1 MDFVW
6 IATRN
11 ASLWALALLL
21 GMSASVRA
29 DKVEIRG
36 KVVDADT
43 GKPITRFVEQG
54 GSTRGG
60 ALEWGFW
67 EKRSGGPIA
76 DGAFSANL
84 DWAAGDRMRI
94 LADGY
99 ASQPVLIEAPPAGVK
114 TLDIVVEMSRGR
126 KVAGRVR
133 DADGKPVAGA
143 GVFLVGSR
151 GAKITGGKAVLFF
164 TGDED
169 KAVTRTTTAKD
180 GTFTLT
186 GSGDDVERVAVST
199 PEIDL
204 WVVPAPDDLKAKVEI
219 RLPRP
224 AKLAI
229 RYDIPGAAA
238 DGEFFMQMTT
248 YEIPGWKG
256 VNSEV
261 NHNVA
266 NGKTLTLANLP
277 PGTYWITR
285 TKKATVGNRG
295 FSGMLDRQKI
305 TIKPGGEAE
314 ALFVRKTG
322 AAITGKVEG
331 IDPVKIDGV
340 LVRIHPAKVAA
351 DDLFPP
357 AFDQVAV
364 GPDGAFAT
372 DRLAPGDYT
381 VIVSAYAK
389 PDPNAQQRFSGIERP
404 ALTGTAK
411 VTVPK
416 AGAPKPVTI
425 HLKPPVERAP
435 K

>member
-1 MDFVW
+1 MSSPTIPPVL
-6 IATRN
+6 
-11 ASLWALALLL
+11 ASLGALALLL
-21 GMSASVRA
+21 GISGSVRA

-54 GSTRGG
+54 GSVRGG

-67 EKRSGGPIA
+67 EKGSGSPE
-76 DGAFSANL
+76 GAFNATL
-84 DWAAGDRMRI
+84 DWAAGERMRI

-169 KAVTRTTTAKD
+169 KAVTRTTTSKD

-248 YEIPGWKG
+248 YEMPGWKG

-381 VIVSAYAK
+381 VIVSAYTK
-389 PDPNAQQRFSGIERP
+389 TDPNAPQFSGKERP
-404 ALTGTAK
+404 TFTSTAK

-416 AGAPKPVTI
+416 EGAPKPVTI
-425 HLKPPVERAP
+425 TLKPPAVPAP